1 MSAKLRHRSSFATRS
16 AGLFCGLLLGA
27 TAWAQNFPTQPI
39 RLVVPF
45 PPGGGGDIIARQIAQ
60 GVAGSLG
67 QVIVDNKAGA
77 NTIVGAEFVARSA
90 PDGHTLILATIS
102 TFGVNPATY
111 KSLPYDALADF
122 AHIARIL
129 SSYHLFVARPGFAPN
144 TVPELIA
151 LAKSK
156 PGTVT
161 YGSTGIASSGHFA
174 GLLFES
180 KTGTRLLH
188 VPYKGASQVVTD
200 LLGAQVDLY
209 PVGPLP
215 VAALLKAGKL
225 KALAAASERRFPSM
239 PDVPTMVEMGYPG
252 FTTGVWYVVSAR
264 AGTPAP
270 VVDLL
275 NREMHAVFH
284 EPKAKAALEADAFT
298 VEPPS
303 PPAAVAKFVSD
314 EIQKWKAVVKEA
326 KLQLQ

>member
-1 MSAKLRHRSSFATRS
+1 MSVQSFVVHAAS
-16 AGLFCGLLLGA
+16 LFCGLAFSA
-27 TAWAQNFPTQPI
+27 TTAAQQFPSQTI

-60 GVAGSLG
+60 GVAGTLG

-90 PDGHTLILATIS
+90 PDGHTLILATVS

-111 KSLPYDALADF
+111 KSLPYDAVTDF
-122 AHIARIL
+122 VHIAKIL
-129 SSYHLFVARPGFAPN
+129 SSYHLLIARPGFAPN

-151 LAKSK
+151 LARSK

-180 KTGTRLLH
+180 KTGVRMLH

-200 LLGAQVDLY
+200 LLGGQVDLY

-215 VAALLKAGKL
+215 VTGLLKAGKL
-225 KALAAASERRFPSM
+225 KALAAASERRFPSL
-239 PDVPTMVEMGYPG
+239 PDVPTMTEFGYPG

-264 AGTPAP
+264 AGTPTTI
-270 VVDLL
+270 VERL
-275 NREMHAVFH
+275 NREIHAVFQ

-303 PPAAVAKFVSD
+303 SPASAARFVVE

-326 KLQLQ
+326 KLELQ

>member
-1 MSAKLRHRSSFATRS
+1 MSNHRFPVRP
-16 AGLFCGLLLGA
+16 AGLLWSLVFSAA
-27 TAWAQNFPTQPI
+27 TFAQSYPTQPI

-45 PPGGGGDIIARQIAQ
+45 PPGGGGDIIARQISQ
-60 GVAGSLG
+60 GVANTLG

-90 PDGHTLILATIS
+90 PDGHTLILATVS

-111 KSLPYDALADF
+111 KSLPYDAITDF
-122 AHIARIL
+122 AHIAKIL
-129 SSYHLFVARPGFAPN
+129 SSYHLLIARQGFAPN

-156 PGTVT
+156 PGALT

-180 KTGTRLLH
+180 KVGVKLLH
-188 VPYKGASQVVTD
+188 VPYKGASQVVAD
-200 LLGAQVDLY
+200 LLSGQVDLY

-215 VAALLKAGKL
+215 VAGLLKAGKL
-225 KALAAASERRFPSM
+225 KALAANSERRFPSL
-239 PDVPTMVEMGYPG
+239 PDVPTMTELGYLE

-264 AGTPAP
+264 AGTPLAI
-270 VVDLL
+270 VNRL
-275 NREMHAVFH
+275 NREVHAVFQ
-284 EPKAKAALEADAFT
+284 EPKAKAALEANAFT

-303 PPAAVAKFVSD
+303 SPASAAKFVSD
-314 EIQKWKAVVKEA
+314 EIQKWKRVVKETNF
-326 KLQLQ
+326 QLQ